1 MQKDASMSRRSFAA
15 LGAAALASACAGAL
29 APRGAAWAD
38 PSGTASVEA
47 ENGCVRIT
55 HPDLPT
61 SSNIPQATRDDPPR
75 ASVTIGSTEEPSW
88 LSVSGVPAHRDCAFL
103 RVTVSDGAGGF
114 AEVARYDEDEG
125 KPSLLAWNFDL
136 GATALHF
143 RQTEIGGDAFNLK
156 MRLVEPVAFP
166 LAFRYEYAPAPVNT
180 ISFHADRGSGSEV
193 VAVYERHYLDERG
206 EPPAVSRPGCLLA
219 GWRNMGG
226 PASGPPAW
234 YEPTLWM
241 ERADLDFEAVWEARE
256 YTVSYDLAGGT
267 LDGAATA
274 AGRVV
279 GFSDKGILPVSDE
292 DPTREGFAFAGW
304 AWQGRPVA
312 PDDSIES
319 LAGDDSSK
327 YAFEVDTAVV
337 GLDEYS
343 EAPVVVLVGDFTNE
357 SDETVSFSDALGAT
371 ASQGGRELSSA
382 YLRGAD
388 AFNYESIAP
397 GETVPVFVGW
407 ELGDAESDVEIV
419 VYDQYHYAKQA
430 VFEGA
435 YTIDELLANTEA
447 LSSEL
452 EGIIDEERELAA

>member
-75 ASVTIGSTEEPSW
+75 ASVTIGSTAEPSW
-88 LSVSGVPAHRDCAFL
+88 LSVSGVPAHRDCEFL

-125 KPSLLAWNFDL
+125 KPSLLAWDFDL

-143 RQTEIGGDAFNLK
+143 RQSEIGGDAFNLK

-166 LAFRYEYAPAPVNT
+166 LAFRYEYAPAPVYT

-206 EPPAVSRPGCLLA
+206 EPPAVSRPGCLLV
-219 GWRNMGG
+219 GWRDMDG

-256 YTVSYDLAGGT
+256 YAVSYDLAGGT

-279 GFSDKGILPVSDE
+279 GFSDKGILPVSGA

-312 PDDSIES
+312 PDDSVES
-319 LAGDDSSK
+319 LAGDDSVASLELV
-327 YAFEVDTAVV
+327 AQWT
-337 GLDEYS
+337 
-343 EAPVVVLVGDFTNE
+343 EAPAGDDVPAAGAP
-357 SDETVSFSDALGAT
+357 SGPDGGPDSVKTVAGGTGKRLAATGDSPALPTALSAVAAAAAALAASSALGRRGL
-371 ASQGGRELSSA
+371 GGA
-382 YLRGAD
+382 AD
-388 AFNYESIAP
+388 
-397 GETVPVFVGW
+397 
-407 ELGDAESDVEIV
+407 
-419 VYDQYHYAKQA
+419 
-430 VFEGA
+430 
-435 YTIDELLANTEA
+435 DE
-447 LSSEL
+447 
-452 EGIIDEERELAA
+452 